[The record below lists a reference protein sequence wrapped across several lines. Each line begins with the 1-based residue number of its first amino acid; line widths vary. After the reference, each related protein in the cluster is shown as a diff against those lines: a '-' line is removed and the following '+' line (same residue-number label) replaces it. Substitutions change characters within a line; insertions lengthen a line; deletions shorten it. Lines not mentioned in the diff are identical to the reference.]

1 MKQKTLPYSILV
13 IVTFLIA
20 FYGKR
25 ISSHFTDLSFTSDIA
40 KIIYAYSWW
49 IVPVILV
56 VGILYGFK
64 NILKEMRLHQG
75 LVIGFGFAFVTV
87 LPMFLGS
94 AMIGNINSEISTLKL
109 IQSTLLAGFMEEWLF
124 RGFLFGMLFRKLQW
138 GFIPA
143 AVLGAVIF
151 GMGHIYQGVD
161 FMQIVGIFAVT
172 FMGAVWFAWLFI
184 EWKENLWIPIFLH
197 IFMNLS
203 WILFDVSSNALG
215 GVLPNVFRII
225 TIALTVIFTIH
236 YNKTKDYTRIH
247 EGNLWSIKI

>member
-1 MKQKTLPYSILV
+1 MKQKTTIHSIL
-13 IVTFLIA
+13 IILTFLIA

-25 ISSHFTDLSFTSDIA
+25 ILGHFVDISFTSSSA
-40 KIIYAYSWW
+40 KVIYAYSWW

-56 VGILYGFK
+56 VSILYGFK

-75 LVIGFGFAFVTV
+75 ILIGLAFAFVTV

-94 AMIGNINSEISTLKL
+94 AMIGNINSDISTLKL
-109 IQSTLLAGFMEEWLF
+109 IQSTLLAGLMEEWLF
-124 RGFLFGMLFRKLQW
+124 RGFLFGILFRKLQW

-143 AVLGAVIF
+143 AVLGAAIF

-161 FMQIVGIFAVT
+161 FMQIMGIFAVT

-184 EWKENLWIPIFLH
+184 EWKENLWVPIFLH

-203 WILFDVSSNALG
+203 WTLFDVSSNALG
-215 GVLPNVFRII
+215 GVLPNVFRIT
-225 TIALTVIFTIH
+225 TIALTVILTIH
-236 YNKTKDYTRIH
+236 YNKTKDHFRINK
-247 EGNLWSIKI
+247 GNLWVH